1 MIRSVYVERIKKHR
15 RRNLRRN
22 MVPVEA
28 LGERT
33 TYICKDQPCIA
44 WPRFQTLRSQW
55 PGIVSCNNDSGSVFF
70 KAGMQ
75 GKSSDYMVKP
85 SSGGLWIQD
94 HTRWQ
99 QQQLLIVVVNFQEQ
113 HPRPNHQVFPVD
125 LCRKSASRVES

>member
-1 MIRSVYVERIKKHR
+1 MI
-15 RRNLRRN
+15 
-22 MVPVEA
+22 P
-28 LGERT
+28 
-33 TYICKDQPCIA
+33 
-44 WPRFQTLRSQW
+44 QTLRSQW

-75 GKSSDYMVKP
+75 GKSSDYIVKP

-125 LCRKSASRVES
+125 LCRKSASRVESRIFEIGAADSLADLYKTLRLL